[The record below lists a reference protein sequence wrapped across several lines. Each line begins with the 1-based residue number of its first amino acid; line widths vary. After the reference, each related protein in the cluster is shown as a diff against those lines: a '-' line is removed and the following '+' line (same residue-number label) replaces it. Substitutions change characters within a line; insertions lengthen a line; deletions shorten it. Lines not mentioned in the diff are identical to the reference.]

1 MHRYFSQLILYN
13 GLYISNHKGALRM
26 ISLLLV
32 RKIVQLFLIMILG
45 YLLVKLKVVKSE
57 ESVVLSKISLYLVM
71 PSVILSAFQVEFKQE
86 IREGL
91 MLAFIAAVAIHVLLI
106 VIGHGS
112 GKLFKFEEI
121 DIASIIYSNAGNLI
135 IPIVT
140 AVLGNEWV
148 IYSTAFVSV
157 QLIFLWTH
165 CKLMFSKEKK
175 PNVRKIILNVNMIAI
190 FLGVLSMVSGIRLPA
205 MLNETLSSVGAMI
218 GPLGMLIT
226 GMIVAGMDMKQIF
239 TSKKVYVITFF
250 RMILCPAIIL
260 LLLKLSDADSLVS
273 NGKEILLITFLATV
287 TPAATT
293 VTQFAQVHDKNAEY
307 AGAINIMTTLVCI
320 VTMPI
325 FVILYYL

>member
-1 MHRYFSQLILYN
+1 
-13 GLYISNHKGALRM
+13 M

-45 YLLVKLKVVKSE
+45 YVMVKLKVVKSE
-57 ESVVLSKISLYLVM
+57 ESVVLSKISLYLIM
-71 PSVILSAFQVEFKQE
+71 PSVILSAFQVDFKQE
-86 IREGL
+86 IRDGL
-91 MLAFIAAVAIHVLLI
+91 MLAFVAAVAIHILLLI
-106 VIGHGS
+106 IGHVS
-112 GKLFKFEEI
+112 GRLFNFEEI

-140 AVLGNEWV
+140 AVLGPEWV

-175 PNVRKIILNVNMIAI
+175 PNLRKIILNINMIAI
-190 FLGVLSMVSGIRLPA
+190 FLGVLSMLSGIRLPA
-205 MLNETLSSVGAMI
+205 MLNETLGSIGTMI
-218 GPLGMLIT
+218 GPFGMLIT
-226 GMIVAGMDMKQIF
+226 GMIVAGMDLKQIF
-239 TSKKVYVITFF
+239 TSKKVYVITFY

-260 LLLKLSDADSLVS
+260 LLLKLSNADSLID
-273 NGKEILLITFLATV
+273 NGMEILLITFLATV
-287 TPAATT
+287 TPAAST
-293 VTQFAQVHDKNAEY
+293 VTQFAQVHNKDAEY

-325 FVILYYL
+325 FGILYFL

>member
-1 MHRYFSQLILYN
+1 M
-13 GLYISNHKGALRM
+13 
-26 ISLLLV
+26 
-32 RKIVQLFLIMILG
+32 
-45 YLLVKLKVVKSE
+45 VKLKVVKSE
-57 ESVVLSKISLYLVM
+57 ESVVLSKISLYLIM
-71 PSVILSAFQVEFKQE
+71 PAVILSAFQVDFKQE

-91 MLAFIAAVAIHVLLI
+91 MLAFVAAVAIHILLLI
-106 VIGHGS
+106 IGHVS
-112 GKLFKFEEI
+112 GRLFHFEEI

-140 AVLGNEWV
+140 AVLGPEWV

-175 PNVRKIILNVNMIAI
+175 PNLREIILNINVIAI
-190 FLGVLSMVSGIRLPA
+190 FLGVLSMLSGIRLPA
-205 MLNETLSSVGAMI
+205 MLNETLGSIGTMI
-218 GPLGMLIT
+218 GPMGMLIT

-260 LLLKLSDADSLVS
+260 LLLKLSNAGSLVD
-273 NGKEILLITFLATV
+273 NGVQILLITFLATV
-287 TPAATT
+287 TPAAST
-293 VTQFAQVHDKNAEY
+293 VTQFAQVHNKDAEY

-320 VTMPI
+320 VTMPL
-325 FVILYYL
+325 FVILYFL

>member
-1 MHRYFSQLILYN
+1 
-13 GLYISNHKGALRM
+13 M

-32 RKIVQLFLIMILG
+32 RKIVQLFFIMILG
-45 YLLVKLKVVKSE
+45 YVMVKLKVVKTE
-57 ESVVLSKISLYLVM
+57 ESVVLSKLSLYLIM
-71 PSVILSAFQVEFKQE
+71 PSVILSAFQVNFKQE

-91 MLAFIAAVAIHVLLI
+91 LLAFVAAVIIHILLLI
-106 VIGHGS
+106 IGHVS
-112 GKLFKFEEI
+112 GRLFNFEEI

-140 AVLGNEWV
+140 AVLGSEWV

-175 PNVRKIILNVNMIAI
+175 PNVRKIILNINMIAI
-190 FLGVLSMVSGIRLPA
+190 LLGITSMLSGIRLPA
-205 MLNETLSSVGAMI
+205 MLNETLSSVGSMI
-218 GPLGMLIT
+218 GPMGMLIT
-226 GMIVAGMDMKQIF
+226 GMIVAGMDMKKIF

-260 LLLKLSDADSLVS
+260 LLLKLSHAGSLVD
-273 NGKEILLITFLATV
+273 NGMEILLITFLATV
-287 TPAATT
+287 TPAAST
-293 VTQFAQVHDKNAEY
+293 VTQFAQVHNKDAEY

>member
-1 MHRYFSQLILYN
+1 
-13 GLYISNHKGALRM
+13 M

-45 YLLVKLKVVKSE
+45 YVMVKLKVVKSE
-57 ESVVLSKISLYLVM
+57 ESVVLSKISLYLIM
-71 PSVILSAFQVEFKQE
+71 PSVILSAFQVDFKQE

-91 MLAFIAAVAIHVLLI
+91 MLAFVAAVAIHILLLI
-106 VIGHGS
+106 IGHVS
-112 GKLFKFEEI
+112 GRLFNFEEI

-140 AVLGNEWV
+140 AVLGPEWV

-205 MLNETLSSVGAMI
+205 MLNETLGSIGTMI

-260 LLLKLSDADSLVS
+260 LLLKLSNADSLID
-273 NGKEILLITFLATV
+273 NGMEILLITFLATV
-287 TPAATT
+287 TPAAST
-293 VTQFAQVHDKNAEY
+293 VTQFAQVHNKNAEY

-325 FVILYYL
+325 FVILYFL

>member
-1 MHRYFSQLILYN
+1 
-13 GLYISNHKGALRM
+13 M

-45 YLLVKLKVVKSE
+45 YVMVRLKVVKTE
-57 ESVVLSKISLYLVM
+57 ESVVLSKISLYLIM
-71 PSVILSAFQVEFKQE
+71 PAVILSAFQVDFKQE

-91 MLAFIAAVAIHVLLI
+91 MLAFVAAVAIHILLL
-106 VIGHGS
+106 VIGHAS
-112 GKLFKFEEI
+112 GKLFNFEEI
-121 DIASIIYSNAGNLI
+121 DVASIIYSNAGNLI

-140 AVLGNEWV
+140 AVLGPEWV

-190 FLGVLSMVSGIRLPA
+190 FLGILSMVSGIRLPA
-205 MLNETLSSVGAMI
+205 MLNETLSSIGTMI
-218 GPLGMLIT
+218 GPFGMLIT
-226 GMIVAGMDMKQIF
+226 GMIVAGMDLKQIF

-260 LLLKLSDADSLVS
+260 LLKLSNAGSLVD
-273 NGKEILLITFLATV
+273 NGMEILLITFLATV
-287 TPAATT
+287 TPAAST
-293 VTQFAQVHDKNAEY
+293 VTQFAQVHDKDAEY

-325 FVILYYL
+325 FVVLYYL